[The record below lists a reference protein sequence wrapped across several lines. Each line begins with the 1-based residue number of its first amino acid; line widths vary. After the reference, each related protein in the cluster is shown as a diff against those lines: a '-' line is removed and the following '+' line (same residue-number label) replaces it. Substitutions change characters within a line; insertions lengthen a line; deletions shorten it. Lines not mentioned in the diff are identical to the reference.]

1 MTTAAPALLSLPRL
15 GGWRAKSG
23 SPIQLEG
30 GLGAALPGRGWGPP
44 GCSLLTAWFPEVGQS
59 AAGKREGGGEMRKEN
74 FFFFPFFGNEGI
86 YKQVLFSQGLFSV
99 LLLVVVQSRWHLCA
113 PSWSLQAAAGFYLS
127 FRAVLVVASWDPPP
141 L

>member
-1 MTTAAPALLSLPRL
+1 
-15 GGWRAKSG
+15 
-23 SPIQLEG
+23 
-30 GLGAALPGRGWGPP
+30 
-44 GCSLLTAWFPEVGQS
+44 
-59 AAGKREGGGEMRKEN
+59 MRKEN